1 VKTNPLHLRSWF
13 LPALLCV
20 LCVSASFPVPCSAQ
34 IKPVERARQEIEK
47 LIAQSGAEVGIA
59 FRTLD
64 GKMSLS
70 VHPDLSMHAAST
82 MKVPVM
88 IELFAQARAGKLRLD
103 DELPVKNEFK
113 SIVDGSP
120 YQLDVSDDSDA
131 DVYKMVG
138 KTMTLRALCEKM
150 ITVSSNLAT
159 NLLIEKLGVE
169 NIQKRVHA
177 LHADGMKVLRGVEDG
192 MAFQKGL
199 NNTTTAQ
206 ALLTLLEAIAKK
218 KAGHPRDGDEM
229 ISILRR
235 QQFNDGIPAGLPAG
249 TPVAHK
255 TGEITRI
262 NHDAAIVYAPRP
274 FVLVV
279 LVRGI
284 EEKKKSDAL
293 MAAIAREVS
302 RAAQAK

>member
-1 VKTNPLHLRSWF
+1 MNPRVNHGR
-13 LPALLCV
+13 ALLSSVV
-20 LCVSASFPVPCSAQ
+20 LSVFVLGSPVWSSPQKDSG
-34 IKPVERARQEIEK
+34 ETARQEIEK
-47 LIAQSGAEVGIA
+47 LVAQSGAEVGVA

-64 GKMSLS
+64 GKMSFFLQ
-70 VHPDLSMHAAST
+70 PELPMHAAST

-103 DELPVKNEFK
+103 DELPVRNEFK

-120 YQLDVSDDSDA
+120 YQLDVNDDSDA

-169 NIQKRVHA
+169 NIKKRVHR

-192 MAFQKGL
+192 KAFQKGL

-206 ALLTLLEAIAKK
+206 ALLILLEAIAKK
-218 KAGHPRDGDEM
+218 RAGHPRDCDEM
-229 ISILRR
+229 IAILKR
-235 QQFNDGIPAGLPAG
+235 QQFNGAIPAGLPAG
-249 TPVAHK
+249 IPVAHK
-255 TGEITRI
+255 TGEITKI

-279 LVRGI
+279 MVRGM
-284 EEKKKSDAL
+284 EDKKKSDAL
-293 MAAIAREVS
+293 IAAIAKTLNSASQPR
-302 RAAQAK
+302 